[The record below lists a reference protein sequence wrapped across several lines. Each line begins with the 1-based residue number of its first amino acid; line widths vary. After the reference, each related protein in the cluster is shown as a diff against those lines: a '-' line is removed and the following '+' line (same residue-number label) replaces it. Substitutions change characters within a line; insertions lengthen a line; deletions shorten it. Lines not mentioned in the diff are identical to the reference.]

1 MDNNST
7 PFMTRVKN
15 AWNAFRDPKT
25 SGYIDYDIGAGY
37 STPYHRYQPSVTT
50 EKSIVSPAYNRAAID
65 VSQLLMRHIRV
76 DENGN
81 FLDEIESGLNRCLK
95 TSANI
100 DQSSSAFI
108 QDVVF
113 SMFDEGAVAI
123 VPVDTTQRPINN
135 NTYDIL
141 TIRTGRIVTYYPRH
155 VLLDVYNDQ
164 LGVRQNVVMP
174 KSKVAIV
181 YNPLYEVMNQPNSTV
196 KRLINKLNLL
206 DAIDNQSGS
215 GKLDLII
222 QVPYMVKGE
231 TRQKQAQERL
241 KRLEDQLKDSKHG
254 IAYADGTEKV
264 IQLNRP
270 AENNLM
276 EQIEYL
282 TRMLYSQL
290 GLSEGIFDGTASQ
303 EEWLNYYNRTI
314 EPVASSISDELKRKF
329 LSPTAISQGQSIQ
342 HYRNPFSMITAT
354 DLSELADKLTRN
366 EILSSNEFR
375 AIIGYRPSKDPGAD
389 ELRNKNLNVPDE
401 KLNKE

>member
-65 VSQLLMRHIRV
+65 VSQLLMRNIRV